1 VRDSLAVV
9 RPLLPGRGT
18 SARAILILT
27 AAVMAAQAAVLLL
40 TAGIGSLGDPVHLAR
55 GATVVVALYSAASG
69 LACVAAFR
77 AKRQSSGVAE
87 RVWRLMGLGLLLWTI
102 GGLTYIAF
110 LVSGGDPTS
119 PAAWSQAGYLLA
131 YPFWYRALWLLRQPA
146 LKTSR
151 PAWFERLSIEAIVL
165 VLVAISLAGV
175 LWVPSLPAGENLA
188 QLVPAI
194 LDVVLFA
201 AFYNAVR
208 RASLTRDDALLWIGY
223 SFATLAVTD
232 QLVTYCVT
240 HGWFFA
246 SAFGLLGYTLA
257 MGLMTVAARRQLRTA
272 EAQMRLSASSNAT
285 LGALGLALSGFVA
298 VLAPAAL
305 RPIIWALCIYLL
317 WRVWASLSAREN
329 SDTDLLT
336 GFLDDKAFERH
347 LAGVVA
353 TASEENGG
361 LLIAVDIT
369 GFGAWNAKHGFARGD
384 TLLAATAHALESA
397 DLADGVWGR
406 LSADRFAWVGGV
418 RGRDGHE
425 LAQTL
430 RDLAQREAGELWARA
445 GVVVVPRDAETAA
458 KAIAAVGEAL
468 TASRESGR
476 DVVAF
481 DGGALEGLDVT
492 PGSASFAQRREK
504 ILEVLADPEAI
515 VPNYQPIVDLDSL
528 EILGHEA
535 LSRFPV
541 EPRRG
546 PDKWIDEATAV
557 GMGIELEMECLRRAW
572 QQIADAPEGT
582 YLSVNASAS
591 AILSDEFE
599 EFFADSPLDR
609 LVIEITEHERIDNYP
624 RIAARLALFR
634 GRGARVAIDDTGAG
648 HASLNHV
655 MQLRPEYVKLDRA
668 LIQNLGVDPGRRALV
683 RSMVTLTQDLGASLI
698 AEGIE
703 TSTELNTLRR
713 LGVRAG
719 QGYFFAKP
727 APAFQFR
734 VSPEVSPEESGVS
747 TGA

>member
-1 VRDSLAVV
+1 MRGSLAVV
-9 RPLLPGRGT
+9 RPLVPGRSTAAGV
-18 SARAILILT
+18 LVLT
-27 AAVMAAQAAVLLL
+27 AAVMMAQAIVLLL
-40 TAGIGSLGDPVHLAR
+40 TAGMGSLGNPVHLAR
-55 GATVVVALYSAASG
+55 GATIVVGLYSAAAA
-69 LACVAAFR
+69 LACIAAFR
-77 AKRQSSGVAE
+77 AKRDSSGVAE

-102 GGLTYIAF
+102 GGLTYITF
-110 LVSGGDPTS
+110 LVTGGDPTS

-151 PAWFERLSIEAIVL
+151 SAWFERLSIEAIVL
-165 VLVAISLAGV
+165 VLVAISLAGL
-175 LWVPSLPAGENLA
+175 LWMPSLPVAQNMA

-194 LDVVLFA
+194 LDIVLFA

-223 SFATLAVTD
+223 SFAVLAVTD
-232 QLVTYCVT
+232 QLVTFFVT
-240 HGWFFA
+240 HGAWA
-246 SAFGLLGYTLA
+246 TSAFGLLGYTLA

-272 EAQMRLSASSNAT
+272 EAQMRLSASSSAT
-285 LGALGLALSGFVA
+285 LGALGLALSGYVA
-298 VLAPAAL
+298 VLSPAAL
-305 RPIIWALCIYLL
+305 RPIVWILCGYLL

-347 LAGVVA
+347 LAGVAA
-353 TASEENGG
+353 TASDENPG
-361 LLIAVDIT
+361 LLIAVDLT

-384 TLLAATAHALESA
+384 ALLAATAHALESA

-406 LSADRFAWVGGV
+406 LGADRFAWTGGG
-418 RGRDGHE
+418 RGRGGHE
-425 LAQTL
+425 LAQSL

-445 GVVVVPRDAETAA
+445 GLVVVPRDAETAA
-458 KAIAAVGEAL
+458 KAIAAMSEAL

-492 PGSASFAQRREK
+492 PGSASFAQRRQK
-504 ILEVLADPEAI
+504 IVELLGDAAAI

-557 GMGIELEMECLRRAW
+557 GLGIELEMECLRRAW
-572 QQIADAPEGT
+572 ERVADAPDGT

-591 AILSDEFE
+591 AVLSDD
-599 EFFADSPLDR
+599 FADFFGDDRLDR

-624 RIAARLALFR
+624 RIAARLAVFR

-698 AEGIE
+698 AEGVE
-703 TSTELNTLRR
+703 TSSELNTLRR

-719 QGYFFAKP
+719 QGYFFARP
-727 APAFQFR
+727 EPRFR
-734 VSPEVSPEESGVS
+734 VEVSAEESGVS